1 MDLGLKD
8 KAVIVTG
15 GGSNIGKAISLAF
28 GVEGSKVVIADIDEV
43 QGGKVAAQIK
53 SSGGQAIAV
62 KTDVTRPDSAAAL
75 VKATIDNF
83 GTVDVLVNNV
93 GWTRHQVFIQKP
105 REDWE
110 KEVNLNLWSV
120 INCTRAVLDTMVAK
134 KSGKIVSIS
143 SDSGRMGEFMEA
155 VYAACKAG
163 VIGLSK
169 TLARELGRY
178 NIHINVICPGATPP
192 RGVEDISKDSM
203 WQEGLKSF
211 GPEQQQ
217 KAAMMYP
224 LRRLGTPEEI
234 AYATLFL
241 SSKCADFITGQTL
254 SVSGGYTMV

>member
-28 GVEGSKVVIADIDEV
+28 GAEGSKVVIADIDAV
-43 QGGKVAAQIK
+43 QAQKVADQIK

-62 KTDVTRPDSAAAL
+62 KTDVTSPDSVGAM
-75 VKATIDNF
+75 VKAAVDKF

-93 GWTRHQVFIQKP
+93 GWTQHQVFIQKP
-105 REDWE
+105 RSEWE

-120 INCTRAVLDTMVAK
+120 INCTRAVLDIMIAK
-134 KSGKIVSIS
+134 KTGKIVSIS
-143 SDSGRMGEFMEA
+143 SDSGRMGEYMEA

-163 VIGLSK
+163 AIGLTK
-169 TLARELGRY
+169 AVAREVGRY
-178 NIHINVICPGATPP
+178 NINLNVVCPGATPP
-192 RGVEDISKDSM
+192 KSHEDVSKDSM
-203 WQEGLKSF
+203 WQEGLKFF

-224 LRRLGTPEEI
+224 LRRLGKPEEI